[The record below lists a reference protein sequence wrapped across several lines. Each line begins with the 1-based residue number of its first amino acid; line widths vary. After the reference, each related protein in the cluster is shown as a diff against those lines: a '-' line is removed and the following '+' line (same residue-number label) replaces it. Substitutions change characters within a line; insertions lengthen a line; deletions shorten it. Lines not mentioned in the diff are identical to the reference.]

1 MAKNESSMVIQAV
14 QRGELECFIVGD
26 APLILNSM
34 NAKAMRDLLFPKG
47 KKTKADKAQNLK
59 HDPLAEYRASVYQS
73 RDTQGKTAL
82 VFPATGFKRALAT
95 AALEPPGAVK
105 SQIGRLTYVVG
116 ESVELYGVPQLLMS
130 VVRSADMNKT
140 PDVRSR
146 AIIAEWACR
155 VRINYVR
162 PTLNEQM
169 VATLLAN
176 AGVVI
181 GIGDFRQ
188 EKGAGN
194 YGRFRLVSEDDA
206 DLQRITASGGRAP
219 QLAALASPE
228 LYDIQTTELFTWF
241 QQELKSRGR
250 TEEAST

>member
-1 MAKNESSMVIQAV
+1 MSKNESSMTIQAV
-14 QRGELECFIVGD
+14 QRGVVECFLVGE

-47 KKTKADKAQNLK
+47 KKTKADKAQTLK
-59 HDPLAEYRASVYQS
+59 HDPLAEFRASVYLS
-73 RDTQGKTAL
+73 RNQQEPTAL
-82 VFPATGFKRALAT
+82 VFPATGFKRAIAT
-95 AALEPPGAVK
+95 AALETPGAVK

-116 ESVELYGVPQLLMS
+116 ESVALYGVPQLLMS

-146 AIIAEWACR
+146 AILAEWACR

-162 PTLNEQM
+162 PTLNEQI

-176 AGVVI
+176 AGAVI
-181 GIGDFRQ
+181 GVGDFRQ

-206 DLQRITASGGRAP
+206 DLKRIMANGGREQ
-219 QLAALASPE
+219 QLAALEAPE